1 MSEGCSGNCGSCS
14 SNCEKKD
21 MRLPENKYSTVKKVI
36 GVVSGKGGVGKSLV
50 TSLLAVAAQSAGKQ
64 AAILDADVTGPSI
77 PKAFG
82 LHDRAEGSEDGLFPM
97 QTKTGVRVMSVNLIL
112 EKEDA
117 PVIWRGPVIS
127 GMINQF
133 WQEVIWGDVDYMF
146 VDMPPG
152 TGDVPLTVF
161 QSLPVDGIVIV
172 TTPQDLVTLIVKKA
186 YNMAKMMNIPVLG
199 LVENMSY
206 FECPDCGKRH
216 AIFGE
221 SKLDEVTKELSVPV
235 LARLPIDPKTAA
247 LVDKGAVELAN
258 TDAFNDFI
266 AKL

>member
-1 MSEGCSGNCGSCS
+1 
-14 SNCEKKD
+14 
-21 MRLPENKYSTVKKVI
+21 
-36 GVVSGKGGVGKSLV
+36 
-50 TSLLAVAAQSAGKQ
+50 
-64 AAILDADVTGPSI
+64 
-77 PKAFG
+77 
-82 LHDRAEGSEDGLFPM
+82 
-97 QTKTGVRVMSVNLIL
+97 
-112 EKEDA
+112 
-117 PVIWRGPVIS
+117 
-127 GMINQF
+127 
-133 WQEVIWGDVDYMF
+133 
-146 VDMPPG
+146 MPPG

-216 AIFGE
+216 SIFGE
-221 SKLDEVTKELSVPV
+221 SKLDEVAKELGVPV

-258 TDAFNDFI
+258 TDMFNDFV